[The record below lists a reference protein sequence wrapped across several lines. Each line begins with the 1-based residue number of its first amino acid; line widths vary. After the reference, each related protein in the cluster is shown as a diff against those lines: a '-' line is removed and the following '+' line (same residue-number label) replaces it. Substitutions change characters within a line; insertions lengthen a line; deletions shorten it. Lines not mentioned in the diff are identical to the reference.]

1 MTTNLL
7 TNQEQRKGVIYAVSA
22 YFLWG
27 LAPIYFKLLDNIS
40 ADEIMIHRVLWSCL
54 LLLIIVVV
62 SGKWRSLAVLI
73 KQSPKLL
80 FQLTVTALILGVNW
94 FLFIWAVNNDHLLDA
109 SLGYYI
115 NPLFNVAL
123 GMIFLSEKLS
133 KWQLFAVLLAV
144 VGVLVQVVMIGSVPI
159 ISLAL
164 AGTFGIYGLLR
175 KKMAVD
181 TFIALLIESMVLL
194 PIAIIYWYFFVSS
207 VTSNLFNNTVTLNI
221 SLILAGVV
229 TTAPLLCFTA
239 AAKRL
244 TLSSLGFFQY
254 LGPSI
259 MFLLATFYYHEP
271 LSTAKLI
278 TFGFI
283 WLALLVYSLDSFYT
297 HQKKGQL
304 IRQAVR

>member
-1 MTTNLL
+1 MTPDQLKL
-7 TNQEQRKGVIYAVSA
+7 KNQRHGVISAISA

-27 LAPIYFKLLDNIS
+27 IAPIYFKLLDSIS

-54 LLLIIVVV
+54 LLFIIVVL
-62 SGKWRSLAVLI
+62 SGKWRSLVIAL
-73 KQSPKLL
+73 KQSPKLIL
-80 FQLTVTALILGVNW
+80 QLTVTALILGVNW

-123 GMIFLSEKLS
+123 GMFFLSEKLS
-133 KWQLFAVLLAV
+133 KWQLFAVFLAV
-144 VGVLVQVVMIGSVPI
+144 VGVLIQVIIIGSVPI

-175 KKMAVD
+175 KRMAVD
-181 TFIALLIESMVLL
+181 TFIGLLIESAVML
-194 PIAIIYWYFFVSS
+194 PIAVTYWYFFAASS
-207 VTSNLFNNTVTLNI
+207 TSNLFDNPASLNI

-259 MFLLATFYYHEP
+259 MFLLATFYYQEP

-278 TFGFI
+278 TFAFI
-283 WLALLVYSLDSFYT
+283 WVALVIYSIDSLNAHKKRKRLA
-297 HQKKGQL
+297 
-304 IRQAVR
+304 